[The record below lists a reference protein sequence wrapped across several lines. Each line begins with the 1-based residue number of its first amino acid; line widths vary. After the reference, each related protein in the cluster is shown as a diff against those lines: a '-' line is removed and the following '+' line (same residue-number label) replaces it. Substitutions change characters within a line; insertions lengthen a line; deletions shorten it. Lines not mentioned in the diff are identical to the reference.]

1 MKRFSVFRIGFALWI
16 CAAASAFAADR
27 PPRDLHL
34 VGDHWTA
41 WNPPTPPEGV
51 QVYTIV
57 RGDTLWDLA
66 NRFLGN
72 PYLWPQIWEGNQ
84 YILDAHWIY
93 PGDPLVIGPAVA
105 GAGDGGGAEATADY
119 QENGGDGGDEGASQ
133 GEDTTPV
140 AGVQTAA
147 AAASPPQAL
156 GSESDIYCTGYI
168 GETEESFSLAVVGS
182 EFENLTPSNS
192 GRAKEPEEVRAPV
205 VTSYGVTP
213 GDTAKYGLA
222 VGDVVYLNG
231 GRAAGLAPGALFT
244 AIQPGERV
252 RHPLFGDV
260 LGRFYRY
267 LGRIRV
273 LSVQDESA
281 IAEIVQS
288 CDPIEV
294 GTPLKPFEEEPVPLG
309 RKTGLRPVNF
319 PATPAELEG
328 APSIVM
334 AKDGIVTLG
343 QDHVVFIDRG
353 AEENVT
359 PGDVYTI
366 YRLNRPGV
374 PPLVMGELA
383 VLSVQRR
390 TSLAKIIESKGS
402 IFLGDRLHL
411 KK

>member
-1 MKRFSVFRIGFALWI
+1 MKRFSVYRIGIALGL
-16 CAAASAFAADR
+16 CALSGAFAADR

-41 WNPPTPPEGV
+41 WNPPVPAEGV

-72 PYLWPQIWEGNQ
+72 PYLWPQIWELNQ

-93 PGDPLVIGPAVA
+93 PGDPLLIGPSVS
-105 GAGDGGGAEATADY
+105 GGAAAVEP
-119 QENGGDGGDEGASQ
+119 EGGDITSDSAPAEGE
-133 GEDTTPV
+133 GEYQDTTPV
-140 AGVQTAA
+140 AGVQTSA

-168 GETEESFSLAVVGS
+168 GEMEETFPLQVIGS
-182 EFENLTPSNS
+182 EFENLTPHTS
-192 GRAKEPEEVRAPV
+192 GRSKEPEEVRAPV
-205 VTSYGVTP
+205 VTSYGVIS

-222 VGDVVYLNG
+222 AGDIVYLNQ
-231 GRAAGLAPGALFT
+231 GRAGGLTPGALFT
-244 AIQPGERV
+244 AVKAENRV
-252 RHPLFGDV
+252 VHPLFGDE

-273 LSVQDESA
+273 LSVQDDSA
-281 IAEIVQS
+281 IGEVVQS

-294 GTPLKPFEEEPVPLG
+294 GTTLKPFEEEPVPLG
-309 RKTGLRPVNF
+309 RRAGLRPVNF
-319 PATPAELEG
+319 PATPQELEG
-328 APSIVM
+328 APSIVF

-353 AEENVT
+353 LEENVT
-359 PGDVYTI
+359 PGDIYTI
-366 YRLNRPGV
+366 YRLNRPGI
-374 PPLVMGELA
+374 PPLVIGELA

-390 TSLAKIIESKGS
+390 TALCRIIESRGS
-402 IFLGDRLHL
+402 IFVGDRLQL
-411 KK
+411 K

>member
-1 MKRFSVFRIGFALWI
+1 MKRFSVYRIGFALGL
-16 CAAASAFAADR
+16 CALSGAFAADR

-41 WNPPTPPEGV
+41 WNPPVPAEGV

-72 PYLWPQIWEGNQ
+72 PYLWPQIWELNQ

-93 PGDPLVIGPAVA
+93 PGDPLLIGPS
-105 GAGDGGGAEATADY
+105 ATAGTSSY
-119 QENGGDGGDEGASQ
+119 VEPEGDITADSGAP
-133 GEDTTPV
+133 GEDGEPQDTTPV
-140 AGVQTAA
+140 EGVQTSAA
-147 AAASPPQAL
+147 ASSPPQAL

-168 GETEESFSLAVVGS
+168 GEMEETFPFQVVGS
-182 EFENLTPSNS
+182 EFENLTPHSS
-192 GRAKEPEEVRAPV
+192 GRAREPEEVRAPV
-205 VTSYGVTP
+205 VTSFGVVP

-222 VGDVVYLNG
+222 AGDIVYLDG
-231 GRAAGLAPGALFT
+231 GRAKGLAPGALFM
-244 AIQPGERV
+244 AVQPGDRV

-260 LGRFYRY
+260 LGRYYRY

-273 LSVQDESA
+273 LSVQDDSA
-281 IAEIVQS
+281 IGEVVQS

-294 GTPLKPFEEEPVPLG
+294 GTTLKPFEEEPVPLG
-309 RKTGLRPVNF
+309 RRSGLRPVNF
-319 PATPAELEG
+319 PASTKELEG
-328 APSIVM
+328 APSIVF

-366 YRLNRPGV
+366 YRLNRPGI
-374 PPLVMGELA
+374 PPLVIGELA

-390 TSLAKIIESKGS
+390 TSLCKIIESRGS
-402 IFLGDRLHL
+402 IFLGDRLQL

>member
-1 MKRFSVFRIGFALWI
+1 MKRFSVYRIGFALGL
-16 CAAASAFAADR
+16 CAISGAFAADR
-27 PPRDLHL
+27 PPRDLHR

-41 WNPPTPPEGV
+41 WNPPVPAEGV

-72 PYLWPQIWEGNQ
+72 PYLWPQIWELNQ

-93 PGDPLVIGPAVA
+93 PGDPLVIGPSVA
-105 GAGDGGGAEATADY
+105 GASTGEPGSGEITADS
-119 QENGGDGGDEGASQ
+119 GPPGDEGEGQ
-133 GEDTTPV
+133 DTTPV
-140 AGVQTAA
+140 EGVQTSA

-168 GETEESFSLAVVGS
+168 GELDETFPLQVTGS
-182 EFENLTPSNS
+182 EFENLTPHTS
-192 GRAKEPEEVRAPV
+192 GRAREPEEVRAPV
-205 VTSYGVTP
+205 VTSYGVVP

-222 VGDVVYLNG
+222 AGDIVYLDG
-231 GRAAGLAPGALFT
+231 GRAKGLTPGALFT
-244 AIQPGERV
+244 AVKPGDRV
-252 RHPLFGDV
+252 LHPLFGDV

-273 LSVQDESA
+273 LSVQEDTA
-281 IAEIVQS
+281 IGEVVQS

-294 GTPLKPFEEEPVPLG
+294 GATLKPFEEEPVPLG
-309 RKTGLRPVNF
+309 RRAGLRPVNF
-319 PATPAELEG
+319 PASTKELEG
-328 APSIVM
+328 APSIVL

-353 AEENVT
+353 SEENVT
-359 PGDVYTI
+359 PGDTYTI

-374 PPLVMGELA
+374 PPLVIGELA

-390 TSLAKIIESKGS
+390 TALCKIIESRGS
-402 IFLGDRLHL
+402 IFVGDRLQA
-411 KK
+411 K

>member
-1 MKRFSVFRIGFALWI
+1 MKRFSVYLLGVALGV
-16 CAAASAFAADR
+16 CAASDAFAADR
-27 PPRDLHL
+27 PPSDLHL

-41 WNPPTPPEGV
+41 WNPPVPPEGV

-72 PYLWPQIWEGNQ
+72 PYLWPQIWELNQ

-93 PGDPLVIGPAVA
+93 PGDPLVIGPAA
-105 GAGDGGGAEATADY
+105 TGSDSGPTGEEITADSGAGEY
-119 QENGGDGGDEGASQ
+119 QPPGE

-140 AGVQTAA
+140 EGVQTSA

-168 GETEESFSLAVVGS
+168 GEDEETFPIQVVGS
-182 EFENLTPSNS
+182 EFENLTPHTS

-205 VTSYGVTP
+205 VSSYGLSS
-213 GDTAKYGLA
+213 GDTAKYGMA
-222 VGDVVYLNG
+222 AGDIVYLDG
-231 GRAAGLAPGALFT
+231 GRAKGLTPGALFT
-244 AIQPGERV
+244 AVLPSNRI

-260 LGRFYRY
+260 LGRFYSY

-273 LSVQDESA
+273 LSVQEDTA
-281 IAEIVQS
+281 IAEVVQS
-288 CDPIEV
+288 CDPIPV
-294 GTPLKPFEEEPVPLG
+294 GTTLKPFEEEPVPLG
-309 RKTGLRPVNF
+309 RRAGLRPVNF
-319 PATPAELEG
+319 PATPQELEG
-328 APSIVM
+328 APSIVF

-353 AEENVT
+353 EEEDVT
-359 PGDVYTI
+359 PGDVFTI
-366 YRLNRPGV
+366 YRLNRPGM
-374 PPLVMGELA
+374 PPLVIGELA

-390 TSLAKIIESKGS
+390 TALTKIIEARGP
-402 IFLGDRLHL
+402 IFLGDRLQA
-411 KK
+411 KR